1 MDDTARHHLA
11 LKIVLGAAW
20 ADGHLEPSELAY
32 LQTLRDR
39 YGETHDIELDRLLER
54 PVSSEQT
61 ERWMQQYL
69 RDTTET
75 ERQQLLGQ
83 IGNLLF
89 ADRNV
94 DDREHALLDDY
105 HAMMAAIP
113 PHVESPEAVSKIG
126 KAVRKA
132 IKAFQHLTHP
142 QG

>member
-20 ADGHLEPSELAY
+20 ADGHLEPRELDY

-39 YGETHDIELDRLLER
+39 YGETHDGELDRLLER
-54 PVSSEQT
+54 PVPVEQT
-61 ERWMQQYL
+61 EKWMQQYL
-69 RDTTET
+69 RDTTDT

-89 ADRNV
+89 ADRKVV
-94 DDREHALLDDY
+94 DVEHVLLDDY

-113 PHVESPEAVSKIG
+113 ANVEPPEAVSKIG
-126 KAVRKA
+126 KVVRKA
-132 IKAFQHLTHP
+132 IKAVQNLTH
-142 QG
+142 

>member
-20 ADGHLEPSELAY
+20 ADGHLEPSELKY
-32 LQTLRDR
+32 LQILRDR
-39 YGETHDIELDRLLER
+39 YGESHDAELDRLLER
-54 PVSSEQT
+54 PVPLEQT

-69 RDTTET
+69 RGTTDT

-89 ADRNV
+89 ADREV
-94 DDREHALLDDY
+94 DDREHTLLDDY

-113 PHVESPEAVSKIG
+113 AHAEPPEAVSKIG

-132 IKAFQHLTHP
+132 IAAFQNLTH
-142 QG
+142 